1 MFHLPL
7 KPAAHEAA
15 SPSSSTLAKLPAPAP
30 PDAETS
36 ATSPGLSET
45 MATGTVASGLGRLT
59 ACEREFLGWLVE
71 GYSYQQIADS
81 MNVSINT
88 VRDYVRTAYKKLHV
102 NSRTQAVVKYLRF
115 G

>member
-1 MFHLPL
+1 MFRLPT
-7 KPAAHEAA
+7 KPAANEPA
-15 SPSSSTLAKLPAPAP
+15 PSSTNSPAHLHTAGQPGPETAAPSADLLAV
-30 PDAETS
+30 T
-36 ATSPGLSET
+36 T
-45 MATGTVASGLGRLT
+45 TGTVESGLGRLT